1 MFYNKSDYALNKK
14 DSKAIVYSTADGSII
29 RLTQDDFV
37 NEEAFLFW
45 KTLSD
50 ADYHRCDL
58 ADHIHSIHTLS
69 LENLYEGTLTVPGAD
84 EQMEAEYDHKKQ
96 MQMTEKLVSEIKSC
110 ISDAQYRRLKMYH
123 IDSLTVRE
131 IAQKEAISFQ
141 CVHKSIMAAEKK
153 IFKFLK
159 K

>member
-14 DSKAIVYSTADGSII
+14 DTNAIVYQAADGSIT
-29 RLTQDDFV
+29 RLTR
-37 NEEAFLFW
+37 NEFSTEEEFLFW

-50 ADYHRCDL
+50 SDYHHSDL

-84 EQMEAEYDHKKQ
+84 ARIETAYDCRQQKL
-96 MQMTEKLVSEIKSC
+96 MNEKLLAEIKAC
-110 ISDAQYRRLKMYH
+110 VSDAQFRRLKMYH
-123 IDSLTVRE
+123 VDCLTVRE

-141 CVHKSIMAAEKK
+141 CVHKSIIAAENK
-153 IFKFLK
+153 IFKFFK